1 MTMRE
6 VLERYAI
13 LQNLSDRTVV
23 LYGHT
28 LDRFRDHLGH
38 EPTIDDL
45 DDLVVAGFLRWRAV
59 TPHKRLKI
67 SAASVA
73 KDKSQLTALA
83 NWAAKKRLKKSNGE
97 PVEFL
102 SLPRSRK
109 IRHAPQA
116 YTADEVA
123 RLIRMARLREGTI
136 SGQPAGWWWSTLI
149 YTAWQ
154 TAERIGALLA
164 LRWGDVDL
172 DGRTVLFRAETRKGR
187 SEDLQRAITEDLA
200 DQLRSQRLDGR
211 ALVWHWDREYTSLW
225 PSLRLM
231 AQRAGVRGTGFHR
244 LRKASASYVAL
255 GGGDA
260 TQHLGHS
267 STEMTR
273 QHYLDPRITAS
284 KHAVDFLPPLDL
296 DLADEPHDQA
306 AEARESALR
315 AGRQA
320 GRKIAASGAPCPP
333 RGEIDALAASEGVA
347 PADAAAYRQGL
358 VAGWAAGQE
367 DA

>member
-1 MTMRE
+1 MTMRQ
-6 VLERYAI
+6 VLERYAV

-38 EPTIDDL
+38 EPTLDDL
-45 DDLVVAGFLRWRAV
+45 DDMVVAGFLRWRAV
-59 TPHKRLKI
+59 TPHKYRKV

-83 NWAAKKRLKKSNGE
+83 NWAAKKRLKRSSGE

-116 YTADEVA
+116 YTADEVGK
-123 RLIRMARLREGTI
+123 LIRMARQRQGTI
-136 SGQPAGWWWSTLI
+136 TGQPAGWWWSTLL

-164 LRWGDVDL
+164 LKWADVDTE
-172 DGRTVLFRAETRKGR
+172 GRTVLFRAETRKGR
-187 SEDLQRAITEDLA
+187 CEDLQRAITDDLA
-200 DQLRSQRLDGR
+200 QLLAERRLADR
-211 ALVWHWDREYTSLW
+211 ELVWAWDRQYTSLW
-225 PSLRLM
+225 PSLKLM
-231 AQRAGVRGTGFHR
+231 CERAGVRGTGFHR

-267 STEMTR
+267 SSEMTR

-296 DLADEPHDQA
+296 
-306 AEARESALR
+306 
-315 AGRQA
+315 
-320 GRKIAASGAPCPP
+320 K
-333 RGEIDALAASEGVA
+333 
-347 PADAAAYRQGL
+347 
-358 VAGWAAGQE
+358 
-367 DA
+367 

>member
-6 VLERYAI
+6 VLERYAV

-59 TPHKRLKI
+59 TPHKRPKV

-102 SLPRSRK
+102 SLPRTKK

-116 YTADEVA
+116 YTAAEVA
-123 RLIRMARLREGTI
+123 ALIRRARLRLGTVG
-136 SGQPAGWWWSTLI
+136 GQPAGWWWSTLI
-149 YTAWQ
+149 YAAWQ

-164 LRWGDVDL
+164 IRWADVDL
-172 DGRTVLFRAETRKGR
+172 DGRTLLFRAETRKGR
-187 SEDLQRAITEDLA
+187 SSDLQRGITADLA
-200 DQLRSQRLDGR
+200 EQLRPNRKDDR
-211 ALVWHWDREYTSLW
+211 ELVWHWDRDHTSLW
-225 PSLRLM
+225 PSLRILCR
-231 AQRAGVRGTGFHR
+231 QAGVRGTGFHR

-260 TQHLGHS
+260 TEHLGHAS
-267 STEMTR
+267 PDITR
-273 QHYLDPRITAS
+273 QHYLDPRITAAQR
-284 KHAVDFLPPLDL
+284 AVDFLPPLDL
-296 DLADEPHDQA
+296 D
-306 AEARESALR
+306 
-315 AGRQA
+315 G
-320 GRKIAASGAPCPP
+320 
-333 RGEIDALAASEGVA
+333 
-347 PADAAAYRQGL
+347 PADKPAA
-358 VAGWAAGQE
+358 
-367 DA
+367 

>member
-1 MTMRE
+1 MTMRQ
-6 VLERYAI
+6 VLERYAV

-38 EPTIDDL
+38 EPTLDDL
-45 DDLVVAGFLRWRAV
+45 DDMVVAGFLRWRAV
-59 TPHKRLKI
+59 TPHKYRKV

-83 NWAAKKRLKKSNGE
+83 NWAAKKRLKRSNGE

-116 YTADEVA
+116 YTADEVGK
-123 RLIRMARLREGTI
+123 LIRMARQRQGTI
-136 SGQPAGWWWSTLI
+136 TGQPAGWWWSTLL

-164 LRWGDVDL
+164 LKWADVDTE
-172 DGRTVLFRAETRKGR
+172 GRTVLFRAETRKGR
-187 SEDLQRAITEDLA
+187 CEDLQRAITDDLA
-200 DQLRSQRLDGR
+200 QLLAERRLADR
-211 ALVWHWDREYTSLW
+211 ELVWAWDRQYTSLW
-225 PSLRLM
+225 PSLKLM
-231 AQRAGVRGTGFHR
+231 CERAGVRGTGFHR

-267 STEMTR
+267 SSEMTR

-284 KHAVDFLPPLDL
+284 KHAVDFLPTLDL
-296 DLADEPHDQA
+296 DEPA
-306 AEARESALR
+306 A
-315 AGRQA
+315 
-320 GRKIAASGAPCPP
+320 
-333 RGEIDALAASEGVA
+333 
-347 PADAAAYRQGL
+347 
-358 VAGWAAGQE
+358 
-367 DA
+367 

>member
-1 MTMRE
+1 MTLRE
-6 VLERYAI
+6 VLSRYAI

-38 EPTIDDL
+38 EPTLDDL

-59 TPHKRLKI
+59 TPHRRAKV

-73 KDKSQLTALA
+73 KDKSQLTAIA
-83 NWAAKKRLKKSNGE
+83 NWAAKKRLKRSSGE

-116 YTADEVA
+116 YTADEVS
-123 RLIRMARLREGTI
+123 RLIRRAKQRPGI
-136 SGQPAGWWWSTLI
+136 VGGQPAGWWWSTLL

-164 LRWGDVDL
+164 LKWADVDT
-172 DGRTVLFRAETRKGR
+172 DGRTILFRAETRKGR
-187 SEDLQRAITEDLA
+187 SEDLQRAITPDLA
-200 DQLRSQRLDGR
+200 EMLKQARKDDGE
-211 ALVWHWDREYTSLW
+211 LVWKWDREYTSLW
-225 PSLRLM
+225 PSLKLLC
-231 AQRAGVRGTGFHR
+231 QQAGVRGTGFHK

-260 TQHLGHS
+260 TEHLGHAS
-267 STEMTR
+267 PDMTR
-273 QHYLDPRITAS
+273 AHYLDPRITAE
-284 KHAVDFLPPLDL
+284 KKAVDYLPPLDL
-296 DLADEPHDQA
+296 EGPPEKPA
-306 AEARESALR
+306 A
-315 AGRQA
+315 
-320 GRKIAASGAPCPP
+320 
-333 RGEIDALAASEGVA
+333 
-347 PADAAAYRQGL
+347 
-358 VAGWAAGQE
+358 
-367 DA
+367 

>member
-1 MTMRE
+1 MTLRE
-6 VLERYAI
+6 VLSRYAI

-38 EPTIDDL
+38 EPTVDDL
-45 DDLVVAGFLRWRAV
+45 EDLVVAGFLRWRAV
-59 TPHKRLKI
+59 TPHKRAQV

-73 KDKSQLTALA
+73 KDKSQLTAIA

-123 RLIRMARLREGTI
+123 RLIRRARQREGVVG
-136 SGQPAGWWWSTLI
+136 GQPAGWWWSTLL

-164 LRWGDVDL
+164 LRWADVDT
-172 DGRTVLFRAETRKGR
+172 DGRTLLFRAETRKGR
-187 SEDLQRAITEDLA
+187 SEDLQRAITPDLA
-200 DQLRSQRLDGR
+200 EMLRANRKGDR
-211 ALVWHWDREYTSLW
+211 ELVWHWDREHTSLW
-225 PSLRLM
+225 PSLRLLCK
-231 AQRAGVRGTGFHR
+231 QAGVRGTGFHK

-260 TQHLGHS
+260 TEHLGHAS
-267 STEMTR
+267 PDMTR
-273 QHYLDPRITAS
+273 AHYLDPRITAE
-284 KHAVDFLPPLDL
+284 KQAVDFLPPLNL
-296 DLADEPHDQA
+296 EEPPPEA
-306 AEARESALR
+306 A
-315 AGRQA
+315 
-320 GRKIAASGAPCPP
+320 
-333 RGEIDALAASEGVA
+333 
-347 PADAAAYRQGL
+347 
-358 VAGWAAGQE
+358 
-367 DA
+367 

>member
-6 VLERYAI
+6 VLERYAV

-28 LDRFRDHLGH
+28 LDRFRDYLGH
-38 EPTIDDL
+38 EPAIDDL

-59 TPHKRLKI
+59 TPHKRAKV

-102 SLPRSRK
+102 ALPRTKK

-116 YTADEVA
+116 YTAAEVA
-123 RLIRMARLREGTI
+123 SMIRRARQRPGI
-136 SGQPAGWWWSTLI
+136 VGGQPAGWWWSTLL

-164 LRWGDVDL
+164 LRWADVDV
-172 DGRTVLFRAETRKGR
+172 DGRTVLFRAETRKGG
-187 SEDLQRAITEDLA
+187 SSDLQRAITADLA
-200 DQLRSQRLDGR
+200 EQLRAGQRDDKE
-211 ALVWHWDREYTSLW
+211 LVWHWDRDYTSLW
-225 PSLRLM
+225 PSLRILCR
-231 AQRAGVRGTGFHR
+231 QAGVRGTGFHR

-260 TQHLGHS
+260 TEHLGHS
-267 STEMTR
+267 SPDMTR
-273 QHYLDPRITAS
+273 QHYLDPKITAA
-284 KHAVDFLPPLDL
+284 KQAVDCLPKLDL
-296 DLADEPHDQA
+296 DEPA
-306 AEARESALR
+306 A
-315 AGRQA
+315 
-320 GRKIAASGAPCPP
+320 
-333 RGEIDALAASEGVA
+333 
-347 PADAAAYRQGL
+347 
-358 VAGWAAGQE
+358 
-367 DA
+367 

>member
-1 MTMRE
+1 MTMRQ
-6 VLERYAI
+6 VLERYAV

-38 EPTIDDL
+38 EPTLDDL
-45 DDLVVAGFLRWRAV
+45 DDMVVAGFLRWRAV
-59 TPHKRLKI
+59 TPHKYRKV

-83 NWAAKKRLKKSNGE
+83 NWAAKKRLKRSSGE

-116 YTADEVA
+116 YTADEVGK
-123 RLIRMARLREGTI
+123 LIRMARQRQGTI
-136 SGQPAGWWWSTLI
+136 TGQPAGWWWSTLL

-164 LRWGDVDL
+164 LKWVDVDTE
-172 DGRTVLFRAETRKGR
+172 GRTVLFRAETRKGR
-187 SEDLQRAITEDLA
+187 CEDLQRAITDDLA
-200 DQLRSQRLDGR
+200 QLLAERRLADR
-211 ALVWHWDREYTSLW
+211 ELVWAWDRQYTSLW
-225 PSLRLM
+225 PSLKLM
-231 AQRAGVRGTGFHR
+231 CERAGVRGTGFHR

-267 STEMTR
+267 SSEMTR

-284 KHAVDFLPPLDL
+284 KHAVDFLPTLDL
-296 DLADEPHDQA
+296 DEPA
-306 AEARESALR
+306 A
-315 AGRQA
+315 
-320 GRKIAASGAPCPP
+320 
-333 RGEIDALAASEGVA
+333 
-347 PADAAAYRQGL
+347 
-358 VAGWAAGQE
+358 
-367 DA
+367 